1 MNGKDPTSDEKAATP
16 KRVERRPAT
25 MPTERAE
32 TCQGELTWKSVRYPT
47 ITDANSAETYLNLML
62 PTP

>member
-1 MNGKDPTSDEKAATP
+1 MNCKDPMSDEKAATL

-25 MPTERAE
+25 TPTERAE
-32 TCQGELTWKSVRYPT
+32 TCQGELTWKSARYLT

>member
-1 MNGKDPTSDEKAATP
+1 
-16 KRVERRPAT
+16 VERRPAT
-25 MPTERAE
+25 TPTERAE

-47 ITDANSAETYLNLML
+47 ITEANNAETYLNLML